1 MFLSTFETYSKK
13 ATVYVQD
20 KLNTH
25 LLGKALSIV
34 PFEALEVCSHLL
46 EKMILSLTNKLTSN
60 NLEEVRGQGSCTW
73 WRQ

>member
-25 LLGKALSIV
+25 LLGKALSI
-34 PFEALEVCSHLL
+34 VCSHLL